1 MSIETQLAKA
11 RSIDV
16 LFDDRRD
23 AGRRLAARLAAFRK
37 EAPAVLALP
46 RGGVPV
52 GYEIARALAAPLDVI
67 VVRKLGA
74 PGDPE
79 LGIGAVADGDSPLG
93 VWNQE
98 MVRTLA
104 VPRDYLDREV
114 AAQLAEIHRRQALY
128 RGGRARVPIAGR
140 TAIVVD
146 DGLATGSTMRAALRS
161 VRRADPARLVL
172 AVPVAPPDTLSALA
186 TEVDETVCLA
196 TPDPFG
202 AVGFFYRD
210 FAQTTDEE
218 VTRLLDAARRAVDP
232 TAIHGDAGAT

>member
-1 MSIETQLAKA
+1 MSIDTQLQKA

-23 AGRRLAARLAAFRK
+23 AGRRLAARLLPFRD

-74 PGDPE
+74 PGEPE
-79 LGIGAVADGDSPLG
+79 LGIGAVVDGDSPLG
-93 VWNQE
+93 VLNEKTMQALG
-98 MVRTLA
+98 VTQA
-104 VPRDYLDREV
+104 YLDREV
-114 AAQLAEIHRRQALY
+114 ATQLAEIRRRQQLY
-128 RGGRARVPIAGR
+128 RSGRTRVPIAGR

-172 AVPVAPPDTLSALA
+172 AVPVAPPDTLSELA
-186 TEVDETVCLA
+186 TEVDESVCLA

-218 VTRLLDAARRAVDP
+218 VTRLLDATRRALDP
-232 TAIHGDAGAT
+232 HARGDERAH

>member
-1 MSIETQLAKA
+1 MRTDTQSADARDLA
-11 RSIDV
+11 V
-16 LFDDRRD
+16 PFDDRHD
-23 AGRRLAARLAAFRK
+23 AGRRLAARLLSFRD

-74 PGDPE
+74 PDEPE
-79 LGIGAVADGDSPLG
+79 LGIGAVVDGDASLG
-93 VWNQE
+93 VLNESIMRSLGVSQE
-98 MVRTLA
+98 
-104 VPRDYLDREV
+104 YLDAEI
-114 AAQLAEIHRRQALY
+114 AMQLAEIRRRQALY
-128 RGGRARVPIAGR
+128 RSGRARVPIAGR

-172 AVPVAPPDTLSALA
+172 AVPVAPADVLSSFA

-196 TPDPFG
+196 TPDPFD
-202 AVGFFYRD
+202 AVGLFYRD
-210 FAQTTDEE
+210 FTQTTDEE
-218 VTRLLDAARRAVDP
+218 VTRLLDDARRRLDP
-232 TAIHGDAGAT
+232 HFRADHQRH

>member
-1 MSIETQLAKA
+1 MSLESQLQKA

-16 LFDDRRD
+16 LFDDRRE
-23 AGRRLAARLAAFRK
+23 AGRRLAARLMPFRD

-52 GYEIARALAAPLDVI
+52 GYEIARALAAPLDVV

-74 PGDPE
+74 PGEPE
-79 LGIGAVADGDSPLG
+79 LGIGAVVDGDSPLG
-93 VWNQE
+93 VLNQE
-98 MVRTLA
+98 VMDALGVSRA
-104 VPRDYLDREV
+104 YLDEEFT
-114 AAQLAEIHRRQALY
+114 AQLAEIRRRQSVY

-161 VRRADPARLVL
+161 IRRSDPARLVL
-172 AVPVAPPDTLSALA
+172 AVPVAPPDTLSELSQ
-186 TEVDETVCLA
+186 EVDETVCLA

-210 FAQTTDEE
+210 FGQTSDEE
-218 VTRLLDAARRAVDP
+218 VVHLLDAARRALDP
-232 TAIHGDAGAT
+232 HPRGDARAI